1 MKTIIKNLKET
12 KKYAKLFYK
21 TLQGGE
27 IILLNGDLGAG
38 KTTFTKFL
46 AECMGIKTPVT
57 SPTFTLIQEYT
68 GTNLSLIHC
77 DMYRVEDESEIIEM
91 GLEDMLYDIPNNK
104 VAIIEWPN
112 NIAGILKN
120 LKTISITIEKGEG
133 DSRFITIDKN

>member
-1 MKTIIKNLKET
+1 MKTIIKSLKET

-21 TLQGGE
+21 TLKGGE

-46 AECMGIKTPVT
+46 AECMGIKNPVT
-57 SPTFTLIQEYT
+57 SPTFTLIQEYM
-68 GTNLSLIHC
+68 GTNMGLIHC
-77 DMYRVEDESEIIEM
+77 DMYRIEDESEVIEM
-91 GLEDMLYDIPNNK
+91 GLEDMLYDMPSNK

-120 LKTISITIEKGEG
+120 LKTIKITIEKGEG
-133 DSRFITIDKN
+133 DSRFITIDKD